1 MEPLYTAET
10 RNQIERVL
18 SVFRDYIVT
27 TNYFDILYSKKVGYV
42 YFDINPKRMKV
53 AENNC
58 FVIENGEQLARRLA
72 YDMAIDIMEEVGHC
86 LDPHEATPL
95 EKTASILLFEFPI
108 LNNRVYRHFNV
119 STIFKNKACNNI
131 FHFISS
137 LNIFVQ

>member
-10 RNQIERVL
+10 RSQIERVL

-95 EKTASILLFEFPI
+95 EQAEIKKRELRPGVKFCVSDIRQSQEWHWKAGRIL
-108 LNNRVYRHFNV
+108 
-119 STIFKNKACNNI
+119 A
-131 FHFISS
+131 
-137 LNIFVQ
+137 

>member
-58 FVIENGEQLARRLA
+58 IVIENGEQLARRLA

-86 LDPHEATPL
+86 LDPHEVTPL
-95 EKTASILLFEFPI
+95 EQAEIKKRELPFFLLLPEYQH
-108 LNNRVYRHFNV
+108 LLEDETVEG
-119 STIFKNKACNNI
+119 
-131 FHFISS
+131 
-137 LNIFVQ
+137 